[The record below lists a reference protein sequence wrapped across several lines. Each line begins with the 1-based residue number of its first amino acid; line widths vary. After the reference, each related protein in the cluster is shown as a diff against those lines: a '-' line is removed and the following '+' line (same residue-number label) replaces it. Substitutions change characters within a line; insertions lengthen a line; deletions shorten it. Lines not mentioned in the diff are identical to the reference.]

1 MGTSNSK
8 TSSNPIASRTAEHA
22 STIRELRD
30 IYSQFHFCCV
40 ACKEHFPVQEAKS
53 NVEMWFAPTPSND
66 NGPASVCLSVID
78 CQKCHAATCLGC
90 GRKPSRIKAKVSTN
104 SNPLTNCCEKGRLF
118 SIWVALCWFDNNELE
133 RQARAS
139 KTRKEQ
145 PKLTKHT
152 RDKGVGYDVRY
163 DWDDYS
169 LSHAL
174 APAPQPVNA
183 KAPESSEAVDEQIMQ
198 TLELLRGQLQTQVRT
213 SASRT
218 QDE

>member
-1 MGTSNSK
+1 
-8 TSSNPIASRTAEHA
+8 
-22 STIRELRD
+22 
-30 IYSQFHFCCV
+30 
-40 ACKEHFPVQEAKS
+40 
-53 NVEMWFAPTPSND
+53 
-66 NGPASVCLSVID
+66 
-78 CQKCHAATCLGC
+78 
-90 GRKPSRIKAKVSTN
+90 
-104 SNPLTNCCEKGRLF
+104 
-118 SIWVALCWFDNNELE
+118 VALCWFDNNELE

-145 PKLTKHT
+145 PKLIKHT
-152 RDKGVGYDVRY
+152 RDKGVGYDVRH
-163 DWDDYS
+163 DWDGFS